1 MRYNKFAFI
10 LCSITLL
17 TSCTKNAVE
26 ASFQYDYKN
35 NKSSDVVK
43 YQGKNKETFTDTSLS
58 YALEELERDKNC
70 AVSPACLG
78 LNYAAVAL
86 ASTGTSDLRSSLGIS
101 SIQDLD
107 EFSRA
112 LNWEEKETEG
122 KDFLRSVIFHQIAQD
137 KKIFSYRE
145 DFVKDLTQHGIAT
158 LQSSVANARKDA
170 ETFIQEALQKKLE
183 MPSQEIHGEAVY
195 TYTALTIVDRFQYS
209 SEKEHEFTSLDQKT
223 KVVKGTGSTL
233 CDYIYYEG
241 EGYEAAKFRI
251 RNSELTFLLPDR
263 GSSVSDIPISDAY
276 HNIIKH
282 GQKAYSQ
289 DNFFPY
295 FEVDSEINYTD
306 FFISLFQDKGLFDSL
321 VEKET
326 EFTNFASMQKNRFV
340 FNQNGIEG
348 DSVTYSAAATGDMH
362 EGMEHAFVV
371 DRPFIAISS
380 YDNIPLFVMNIT
392 SL

>member
-1 MRYNKFAFI
+1 MKSSFV
-10 LCSITLL
+10 LL
-17 TSCTKNAVE
+17 AVALLSSCTAKAAE
-26 ASFQYDYKN
+26 TSFHYDYKN
-35 NKSSDVVK
+35 NISSDLVK
-43 YQGKNKETFTDTSLS
+43 YRGKNKETFVNTSLS
-58 YALEELERDKNC
+58 YALEELKRDKNC

-86 ASTGTSDLRSSLGIS
+86 ASTKTNDLRSSLGIS

-107 EFSRA
+107 EFSTA
-112 LNWEEKETEG
+112 LNWEEKETGG

-137 KKIFSYRE
+137 EKTFSYRE
-145 DFVKDLTQHGIAT
+145 EAVKELTQHGIAT
-158 LQSSVANARKDA
+158 LQSNIDDARKDA
-170 ETFIQEALQKKLE
+170 ETFIQEALGKKLE
-183 MPSQEIHGEAVY
+183 MPSQKIQGEAVY
-195 TYTALTIVDRFQYS
+195 TYTALTIEDRFPFS
-209 SEKEHEFTSLDQKT
+209 SEKEHEFTSLNQNT
-223 KVVKGTGSTL
+223 KQVKGTGSTL
-233 CDYIYYEG
+233 CDYIYYQG
-241 EGYEAAKFRI
+241 EGYEGARFKI
-251 RNSELTFLLPDR
+251 RNSDLTFLLPDR
-263 GSSVSDIPISDAY
+263 ETSVSDIPVSEAY
-276 HNIIKH
+276 QNMTEL

-306 FFISLFQDKGLFDSL
+306 FFTSLFQDKGVFDSL
-321 VEKET
+321 VKKEK

-348 DSVTYSAAATGDMH
+348 DSVTYSAGGIGDMH
-362 EGMEHAFVV
+362 EGIEHAFIV

>member
-17 TSCTKNAVE
+17 SSCTKNAVE

-137 KKIFSYRE
+137 KKTFSYRE
-145 DFVKDLTQHGIAT
+145 DFVKELTQHGIAT

-170 ETFIQEALQKKLE
+170 ETFLQEALQKKLE
-183 MPSQEIHGEAVY
+183 MPSQKIHGEAVY
-195 TYTALTIVDRFQYS
+195 TYTALTIVDRFQ
-209 SEKEHEFTSLDQKT
+209 
-223 KVVKGTGSTL
+223 
-233 CDYIYYEG
+233 
-241 EGYEAAKFRI
+241 
-251 RNSELTFLLPDR
+251 
-263 GSSVSDIPISDAY
+263 
-276 HNIIKH
+276 
-282 GQKAYSQ
+282 
-289 DNFFPY
+289 
-295 FEVDSEINYTD
+295 
-306 FFISLFQDKGLFDSL
+306 
-321 VEKET
+321 
-326 EFTNFASMQKNRFV
+326 
-340 FNQNGIEG
+340 
-348 DSVTYSAAATGDMH
+348 
-362 EGMEHAFVV
+362 
-371 DRPFIAISS
+371 
-380 YDNIPLFVMNIT
+380 
-392 SL
+392 

>member
-112 LNWEEKETEG
+112 LNWEEKETDG

-137 KKIFSYRE
+137 KKTFSYRE

-263 GSSVSDIPISDAY
+263 ESSISDIPISDAY
-276 HNIIKH
+276 HKIIKH

-306 FFISLFQDKGLFDSL
+306 FFISLFQNKGLFDSL

-348 DSVTYSAAATGDMH
+348 DSVTYSAAATGNMH
-362 EGMEHAFVV
+362 EGMERAFVV